1 MAEYIF
7 DAQSNYGWGLSLNMT
22 GKAPAVAKRIFA
34 TYADALDYVN
44 NFKDSAIP
52 GLQLSVINDTDDT
65 KNGIYFVSK
74 IGTKAADGSRAN
86 DGVLVKDSGFCS
98 ISVNTYDDAVKE
110 IKVDATTSEVKNL
123 GQIIYIKTATG
134 TVGQADYKP
143 AGAYVVTGA
152 TTLEKLGTS
161 ISGDLSSDV
170 AGIRTDLGTRPE
182 NTQDAFTEI
191 GGLKALV
198 GTTAVATQIDKAIK
212 DLDVED
218 TKENGKYVTSVTQ
231 TDGKITAIKDT
242 LATSLQSNNT
252 KPITSGAV
260 YTAFDALNKA
270 VVKSIKSGNAEAVT
284 PVNGVATI
292 TYDERLNETST
303 NAPQT
308 KSVWTAFNTAQ
319 NAAADAYKKSKL
331 SILTPDTISDASVL
345 KRYVFY
351 QGRNPQDPTNTPGTV
366 VGTIDIPKDLVVT
379 SGKLVIGD
387 GNNGTT
393 LGKQYLK
400 LDIGNGEPV
409 YIAVGDLVDAYV
421 EGEYLSISE
430 GNVLSVDIDAV
441 DAKLAEDESAVGG
454 RIKAVE
460 EDVANV
466 VSHTDEELG
475 KLVAD
480 RQGSLSTLVKK
491 NKDAIKTLN
500 GAISVPGSV
509 ANKTFEVVES
519 LIEGVELNGSK
530 SSLYQAAQNANSAL
544 QEIRPGNENQ
554 LTVAEDENDSTI
566 ITLTPVTVSSDEL
579 VKIGTKDEVPGS
591 TSKLLTAG
599 VAKEYIDNKWDWE
612 IID

>member
-7 DAQSNYGWGLSLNMT
+7 DAQVNAGWGLSLNMT

-34 TYADALDYVN
+34 TYAEALDYVN
-44 NFKDSAIP
+44 NFDDSAIP

-198 GTTAVATQIDKAIK
+198 GTTAVATQIDNAIK
-212 DLDVED
+212 ALDVED
-218 TKENGKYVTSVTQ
+218 TDEDGKYVTGVTQ

-292 TYDERLNETST
+292 TYDNELDDISS
-303 NAPQT
+303 NALQNR
-308 KSVWTAFNTAQ
+308 VV
-319 NAAADAYKKSKL
+319 NAAFIQVGKQIDFVYKTSKL
-331 SILTPDTISDASVL
+331 SILTPETISDASVL

-351 QGRNPQDPTNTPGTV
+351 QGRDAQDPTNTPGTV

-379 SGKLVIGD
+379 SGEIVIGD
-387 GNNGTT
+387 GNNGTI
-393 LGKQYLK
+393 LNEQYLK
-400 LDIGNGEPV
+400 LNIGNGEPV
-409 YIAVGDLVDAYV
+409 YIAVKDLVDVYTSGNYITV
-421 EGEYLSISE
+421 GDDNTISVNISE
-430 GNVLSVDIDAV
+430 VDS
-441 DAKLAEDESAVGG
+441 KLAEDASAVGG

-460 EDVANV
+460 NDIATLYTDDFTEDG
-466 VSHTDEELG
+466 TI
-475 KLVAD
+475 
-480 RQGSLSTLVKK
+480 VKIIS
-491 NKDAIKTLN
+491 DATTK
-500 GAISVPGSV
+500 
-509 ANKTFEVVES
+509 
-519 LIEGVELNGSK
+519 LIEGTATGVENHALSELKAVAEAAYTPGGDKIARADLDESTQDSLN
-530 SSLYQAAQNANSAL
+530 LADSAI
-544 QEIRPGNENQ
+544 QTIAPGNLDQ
-554 LTVAEDENDSTI
+554 LNISKFGNRATI
-566 ITLTPVTVSSDEL
+566 TPITVSSDEL
-579 VKIGTKDEVPGS
+579 VKIGTQEEVQGS
-591 TSKLLTAG
+591 TKKLLTAG
-599 VAKEYIDNKWDWE
+599 VAKEYIDSLWE
-612 IID
+612 WEMLD

>member
-34 TYADALDYVN
+34 TYADALDYIN
-44 NFKDSAIP
+44 NFDDSAIP

-86 DGVLVKDSGFCS
+86 DGVLVKDSGS
-98 ISVNTYDDAVKE
+98 GAISVGTYAEALTK

-198 GTTAVATQIDKAIK
+198 GTTAVATQIDNAIK

-218 TKENGKYVTSVTQ
+218 IDGEYVTGVTQ
-231 TDGKITAIKDT
+231 TDGKIAVVKDT

-260 YTAFDALNKA
+260 YTAFDGLDKA

-292 TYDERLNETST
+292 TYDEKLNETST

-308 KSVWTAFNTAQ
+308 KVVQ
-319 NAAADAYKKSKL
+319 AAYASLNYQIGIIGKGAKL

-351 QGRNPQDPTNTPGTV
+351 QGRDAQDPTNTPGTV

-379 SGKLVIGD
+379 SGELVLGD
-387 GNNGTT
+387 GNNGTI
-393 LGKQYLK
+393 LDKQYLK
-400 LDIGNGEPV
+400 LNIGNGEPV

-421 EGEYLSISE
+421 EGDYLSISE

-441 DAKLAEDESAVGG
+441 DAELAKETSAVGG
-454 RIKAVE
+454 RIHELESDFGTLLKEDYTVEDSLYKIIADVTTDLLSGDNLQEHALLELKAVAE
-460 EDVANV
+460 AAYTPGGDKIAREDLDDSTKA
-466 VSHTDEELG
+466 SLTL
-475 KLVAD
+475 AD
-480 RQGSLSTLVKK
+480 T
-491 NKDAIKTLN
+491 AI
-500 GAISVPGSV
+500 
-509 ANKTFEVVES
+509 
-519 LIEGVELNGSK
+519 
-530 SSLYQAAQNANSAL
+530 
-544 QEIRPGNENQ
+544 QEIKSGNENQ

-579 VKIGTKDEVPGS
+579 VKVGTKDEVVGS
-591 TSKLLTAG
+591 PEKLLTAG
-599 VAKEYIDNKWDWE
+599 IAKEYIDSLWE
-612 IID
+612 WEMLD

>member
-7 DAQSNYGWGLSLNMT
+7 DAQVNAGWGLSLNMT

-34 TYADALDYVN
+34 TYAHALDYVN
-44 NFKDSAIP
+44 DFNDSAIP

-86 DGVLVKDSGFCS
+86 DGVLVKDSGS
-98 ISVNTYDDAVKE
+98 GAISVNNYAEALTK
-110 IKVDATTSEVKNL
+110 IKIDSTTQEVKNL

-198 GTTAVATQIDKAIK
+198 GTTAVATQIDNAIK

-218 TKENGKYVTSVTQ
+218 TKENGKYVTGVTQ

-260 YTAFDALNKA
+260 YTAFDSLYKT
-270 VVKSIKSGNAEAVT
+270 VVKSIKSGSAEAVT
-284 PVNGVATI
+284 PVDGVATI

-308 KSVWTAFNTAQ
+308 KVVQ
-319 NAAADAYKKSKL
+319 AAYSSLNYQIGIIGKGAKL

-351 QGRNPQDPTNTPGTV
+351 QGRDAQDPTNNPGIV

-379 SGKLVIGD
+379 SGEIVIGD
-387 GNNGTT
+387 GNNGTI
-393 LGKQYLK
+393 LNEQYLK
-400 LDIGNGEPV
+400 LNIGNGEPV
-409 YIAVGDLVDAYV
+409 YIAVKDLVDVYTSGAYITV
-421 EGEYLSISE
+421 GDDNTISV
-430 GNVLSVDIDAV
+430 NITDV
-441 DAKLAEDESAVGG
+441 DAELVKDTSAVGG

-460 EDVANV
+460 ENIATLY
-466 VSHTDEELG
+466 TDDFTEDG
-475 KLVAD
+475 
-480 RQGSLSTLVKK
+480 TIVKIIS
-491 NKDAIKTLN
+491 DATTK
-500 GAISVPGSV
+500 
-509 ANKTFEVVES
+509 
-519 LIEGVELNGSK
+519 LIEGTATGVTNHALSELKNVADAAYTPGGDTKIARADLDDSTK
-530 SSLYQAAQNANSAL
+530 ASLTLADTAI
-544 QEIRPGNENQ
+544 QEIKPGNENQ

-579 VKIGTKDEVPGS
+579 AKIGTQEEVQGS
-591 TSKLLTAG
+591 TNKLLTAG
-599 VAKEYIDNKWDWE
+599 IAKEYIDSLWE
-612 IID
+612 WEMLD

>member
-7 DAQSNYGWGLSLNMT
+7 DAQVNAGWGLSLNMT

-34 TYADALDYVN
+34 TYAHALDYVN
-44 NFKDSAIP
+44 DFNDSAIP

-86 DGVLVKDSGFCS
+86 DGVLVKDSGS
-98 ISVNTYDDAVKE
+98 GAISVDTYAEALTK

-123 GQIIYIKTATG
+123 GQVIYIKTSTG

-198 GTTAVATQIDKAIK
+198 GTTAVATQIDNAIK
-212 DLDVED
+212 DLNVED
-218 TKENGKYVTSVTQ
+218 TKENGKYVTGVTQ
-231 TDGKITAIKDT
+231 TDGKITALKDT

-270 VVKSIKSGNAEAVT
+270 VVKSIKSGNAAAVT
-284 PVNGVATI
+284 PVSGVATI
-292 TYDERLNETST
+292 TYDEALSENST

-308 KSVWTAFNTAQ
+308 KAVLTAFNMAQ
-319 NAAADAYKKSKL
+319 NAAANAYKKSKL

-351 QGRNPQDPTNTPGTV
+351 QGRDAQDPTNTPGTV

-379 SGKLVIGD
+379 SGEIVIGD
-387 GNNGTT
+387 GNNGTI
-393 LGKQYLK
+393 LNEQYLK
-400 LDIGNGEPV
+400 LNIGNGEPV
-409 YIAVGDLVDAYV
+409 YIAVKDLVDVYTSGNYITV
-421 EGEYLSISE
+421 GDDNTISVNITE
-430 GNVLSVDIDAV
+430 V

-454 RIKAVE
+454 RIKSVE
-460 EDVANV
+460 NNIATLYSDDFTEDGTIVKI
-466 VSHTDEELG
+466 VS
-475 KLVAD
+475 
-480 RQGSLSTLVKK
+480 
-491 NKDAIKTLN
+491 DATTK
-500 GAISVPGSV
+500 
-509 ANKTFEVVES
+509 
-519 LIEGVELNGSK
+519 LIEGTATDVENHALSELKAVAEAAYTPGGDKIAREDLDESTQDSLN
-530 SSLYQAAQNANSAL
+530 LADNAIQTIA
-544 QEIRPGNENQ
+544 PGNLNQ
-554 LTVAEDENDSTI
+554 INISKFGNRATI
-566 ITLTPVTVSSDEL
+566 TPITVSSDEL
-579 VKIGTKDEVPGS
+579 VKVGTKDEVAGS
-591 TSKLLTAG
+591 PKKLLTAG
-599 VAKEYIDNKWDWE
+599 IAKEYIDSLWE
-612 IID
+612 WEMLD

>member
-34 TYADALDYVN
+34 TYAEALDYVN
-44 NFKDSAIP
+44 DFTDSAIP

-74 IGTKAADGSRAN
+74 IGTKAADGNKAN
-86 DGVLVKDSGFCS
+86 DGVLIKDSGFCS
-98 ISVNTYDDAVKE
+98 ISVNTYEDAVKE

-123 GQIIYIKTATG
+123 GQVIYIKTSTG
-134 TVGQADYKP
+134 TVGKADYKP
-143 AGAYVVTGA
+143 AGAYIVTGA

-182 NTQDAFTEI
+182 NTQDVFTEI
-191 GGLKALV
+191 GGLKTLV
-198 GTTAVATQIDKAIK
+198 GTTAVATQIDNAIK
-212 DLDVED
+212 ALDVED
-218 TKENGKYVTSVTQ
+218 TDKDGKYVTGVTQ
-231 TDGKITAIKDT
+231 TDGKITAHKDT

-260 YTAFDALNKA
+260 YTAFDALDKA
-270 VVKSIKSGNAEAVT
+270 VVKSIKSGNAKAVT

-308 KSVWTAFNTAQ
+308 KVVQ
-319 NAAADAYKKSKL
+319 AAYASLNYQIGILGKGAKL

-351 QGRNPQDPTNTPGTV
+351 QGRDSQDPTNTPGTV

-379 SGKLVIGD
+379 SGEIVIGD
-387 GNNGTT
+387 GNNGTI
-393 LGKQYLK
+393 LNEQYLK
-400 LDIGNGEPV
+400 LNIGNGEPV
-409 YIAVGDLVDAYV
+409 YIAVKDLVDVYTSGAYITV
-421 EGEYLSISE
+421 GEDNKISVNISE
-430 GNVLSVDIDAV
+430 VDS
-441 DAKLAEDESAVGG
+441 KLAENASAVGG

-460 EDVANV
+460 NDI
-466 VSHTDEELG
+466 
-475 KLVAD
+475 
-480 RQGSLSTLVKK
+480 STLYTDDFTEDGTIVK
-491 NKDAIKTLN
+491 I
-500 GAISVPGSV
+500 ISE
-509 ANKTFEVVES
+509 ATEK
-519 LIEGVELNGSK
+519 LIEGTATGVENHALSELKAVAEAAYTPGGINIARADLDDSTK
-530 SSLYQAAQNANSAL
+530 ASLTLADTAIQDIESANK
-544 QEIRPGNENQ
+544 NQ
-554 LTVAEDENDSTI
+554 LTIAVENNVA
-566 ITLTPVTVSSDEL
+566 TLTPVVAVLADLEA
-579 VKIGTKDEVPGS
+579 GTNPE
-591 TSKLLTAG
+591 KLLTAG

-612 IID
+612 IIA

>member
-1 MAEYIF
+1 MADYIINDNETIF
-7 DAQSNYGWGLSLNMT
+7 ANQINNGWLNT
-22 GKAPAVAKRIFA
+22 FKANKKLPVIAKRLFA
-34 TYADALDYVN
+34 TYASAKKFVDTSTDT
-44 NFKDSAIP
+44 AIP
-52 GLQLSVINDTDDT
+52 GLVLSVFNDPDPS
-65 KNGIYFVSK
+65 KNGIYFVK
-74 IGTKAADGSRAN
+74 QAAGVDGATV
-86 DGVLVKDSGFCS
+86 GILEPAGAGAGS
-98 ISVNTYDDAVKE
+98 ISVNTYADALKE
-110 IKVDATTSEVKNL
+110 IKVDATTQEVKNL
-123 GQIIYIKTATG
+123 GQVIYIKTATG

-182 NTQDAFTEI
+182 NTQDVFTEI

-198 GTTAVATQIDKAIK
+198 GTTAVATQIDNAIK

-218 TKENGKYVTSVTQ
+218 TKENGKYVTGVTQ

-284 PVNGVATI
+284 PVDGVATI
-292 TYDERLNETST
+292 TYDAELNENST

-308 KSVWTAFNTAQ
+308 NVVYNRIKSVEQRLQATA
-319 NAAADAYKKSKL
+319 KG
-331 SILTPDTISDASVL
+331 ASVSVVSRAITAEDGDELKTIL
-345 KRYVFY
+345 KRYTIY
-351 QGRNPQDPTNTPGTV
+351 QGEEQTTENV

-379 SGKLVIGD
+379 SGELVIGD

-393 LGKQYLK
+393 LGVQYLK
-400 LDIGNGEPV
+400 LNIGNGEPV
-409 YIAVGDLVDAYV
+409 YIKVGDLVDAYV

-500 GAISVPGSV
+500 DVISVPGSV

-566 ITLTPVTVSSDEL
+566 ITLTPVVAVLADLEE
-579 VKIGTKDEVPGS
+579 GTNPE
-591 TSKLLTAG
+591 KLLTAG

-612 IID
+612 IIA

>member
-34 TYADALDYVN
+34 TYADALDYIN
-44 NFKDSAIP
+44 NFDDSAIP

-86 DGVLVKDSGFCS
+86 DGVLVKDSGS
-98 ISVNTYDDAVKE
+98 GAISVGTYAEALTK

-134 TVGQADYKP
+134 NVGQADYKP

-198 GTTAVATQIDKAIK
+198 GTTAVATQIDNAIK

-218 TKENGKYVTSVTQ
+218 TKEKGKYVTGVTQ

-242 LATSLQSNNT
+242 LATTLQSNNT
-252 KPITSGAV
+252 KPITSDAV

-292 TYDERLNETST
+292 TYDDELNETST

-308 KSVWTAFNTAQ
+308 KVVQ
-319 NAAADAYKKSKL
+319 AAYASLNYQIGIIGRGAKL

-351 QGRNPQDPTNTPGTV
+351 QGRDAQDPTNKPGTV

-379 SGKLVIGD
+379 SGEIVIGD
-387 GNNGTT
+387 GNNGTI
-393 LGKQYLK
+393 LNEQYLK
-400 LDIGNGEPV
+400 LNIGNGEPV
-409 YIAVGDLVDAYV
+409 YIAVKDLVDVYTSGNYITV
-421 EGEYLSISE
+421 GDDNTISVNISE
-430 GNVLSVDIDAV
+430 VDS
-441 DAKLAEDESAVGG
+441 KLAEDTSAVGG

-460 EDVANV
+460 NDIATLY
-466 VSHTDEELG
+466 TDDFTEEG
-475 KLVAD
+475 TIV
-480 RQGSLSTLVKK
+480 
-491 NKDAIKTLN
+491 NI
-500 GAISVPGSV
+500 ISE
-509 ANKTFEVVES
+509 ATEK
-519 LIEGVELNGSK
+519 LIEGTADGVKNHALSELK
-530 SSLYQAAQNANSAL
+530 A
-544 QEIRPGNENQ
+544 
-554 LTVAEDENDSTI
+554 VAEAAYTPGGDKIAREDLDESTQDSLDRADHAITRISTNNKNQINLSVSSAVATI
-566 ITLTPVTVSSDEL
+566 IPVTVSSDEL
-579 VKIGTKDEVPGS
+579 VKVGTKDEVADSPE
-591 TSKLLTAG
+591 KLLTAG
-599 VAKEYIDNKWDWE
+599 VAKEYIDSLWE
-612 IID
+612 WAMLE

>member
-7 DAQSNYGWGLSLNMT
+7 DAQVNAGWGLSLNMT

-34 TYADALDYVN
+34 TYEKALDYVN
-44 NFKDSAIP
+44 DFDDSAIP

-86 DGVLVKDSGFCS
+86 DGVLVKDSGS
-98 ISVNTYDDAVKE
+98 GAISVGTYAEALAK

-170 AGIRTDLGTRPE
+170 TGIRTDLGTRPE

-198 GTTAVATQIDKAIK
+198 GTTAVATQIDNAIK

-218 TKENGKYVTSVTQ
+218 TKEKGKYVTGVTQ

-260 YTAFDALNKA
+260 YTVFDALNKA

-292 TYDERLNETST
+292 TYDDELSENST

-308 KSVWTAFNTAQ
+308 KSVLTAFNMAQ
-319 NAAADAYKKSKL
+319 NAAVNAYKKSKL

-351 QGRNPQDPTNTPGTV
+351 QGRDAQDPTNTPGTV

-379 SGKLVIGD
+379 SGELVVGD

-393 LGKQYLK
+393 LGVQYLK
-400 LDIGNGEPV
+400 LNIGNGEPV
-409 YIAVGDLVDAYV
+409 YIKVGDLVDAYV
-421 EGEYLSISE
+421 EGEYLSIGE

-460 EDVANV
+460 DDITTLYLDDFTEDG
-466 VSHTDEELG
+466 TI
-475 KLVAD
+475 
-480 RQGSLSTLVKK
+480 VK
-491 NKDAIKTLN
+491 I
-500 GAISVPGSV
+500 ISE
-509 ANKTFEVVES
+509 ATKQ
-519 LIEGVELNGSK
+519 LIEGTATNVKTHALSELKATADAAYTPGGDKIARADLDESTK
-530 SSLYQAAQNANSAL
+530 TSLTLADTAIQEIIPGNANQIDVS
-544 QEIRPGNENQ
+544 ESG
-554 LTVAEDENDSTI
+554 TSVTI
-566 ITLTPVTVSSDEL
+566 TPVTVSSGEL
-579 VKIGTKDEVPGS
+579 VKIGTKDEVAGS
-591 TSKLLTAG
+591 TAKLLTAG
-599 VAKEYIDNKWDWE
+599 IAKEYIDSLWEWE
-612 IID
+612 IIS

>member
-34 TYADALDYVN
+34 TYADALDYIN
-44 NFKDSAIP
+44 NFDDSAIP

-86 DGVLVKDSGFCS
+86 DGVLVKDSGS
-98 ISVNTYDDAVKE
+98 GAISVGTYAEALTK

-123 GQIIYIKTATG
+123 GQVIYIKTATG

-198 GTTAVATQIDKAIK
+198 GTTAVATQIDNAIK
-212 DLDVED
+212 ALDVED
-218 TKENGKYVTSVTQ
+218 IDGEYVTGVTQ
-231 TDGKITAIKDT
+231 TDGKITALKDT
-242 LATSLQSNNT
+242 LATSLESNNT

-260 YTAFDALNKA
+260 YTAFDGLDKA

-308 KSVWTAFNTAQ
+308 KVVQ
-319 NAAADAYKKSKL
+319 AAYASLNYQIGIIGKGAKL

-351 QGRNPQDPTNTPGTV
+351 QGRNAQDPTNNPGTV

-379 SGKLVIGD
+379 SGEIVIGD
-387 GNNGTT
+387 GNNGTI
-393 LGKQYLK
+393 LNEQYLK
-400 LDIGNGEPV
+400 LNIGNGEPV
-409 YIAVGDLVDAYV
+409 YIAVKDLVDVYTSGNYITV
-421 EGEYLSISE
+421 GDDNKISV
-430 GNVLSVDIDAV
+430 NIADV
-441 DAKLAEDESAVGG
+441 DAKLAEDTSVVGG

-460 EDVANV
+460 NDIATLC
-466 VSHTDEELG
+466 TDDFTKDG
-475 KLVAD
+475 
-480 RQGSLSTLVKK
+480 TIVKIIS
-491 NKDAIKTLN
+491 DATEK
-500 GAISVPGSV
+500 
-509 ANKTFEVVES
+509 
-519 LIEGVELNGSK
+519 LIEGTADGVENH
-530 SSLYQAAQNANSAL
+530 AL
-544 QEIRPGNENQ
+544 SE
-554 LTVAEDENDSTI
+554 LKAVAEAAYTPGGDKIAREDLDESTKASLGHADRAIIGISTKNKNQINVSKAMSDVTI
-566 ITLTPVTVSSDEL
+566 IPVTVSSDEL
-579 VKIGTKDEVPGS
+579 FKVGTKDEVAGS
-591 TSKLLTAG
+591 PEKLLTAG
-599 VAKEYIDNKWDWE
+599 VAKEYIDNLWSWE
-612 IID
+612 MIS

>member
-44 NFKDSAIP
+44 NFNDSAIP

-86 DGVLVKDSGFCS
+86 DGVLVKDSGS
-98 ISVNTYDDAVKE
+98 GAISVGTYAEALTK

-191 GGLKALV
+191 GGLKTLV
-198 GTTAVATQIDKAIK
+198 GTTAVATQIDNAIK

-218 TKENGKYVTSVTQ
+218 TKENGKYVTGVTQ
-231 TDGKITAIKDT
+231 TDGKITALKDT

-308 KSVWTAFNTAQ
+308 KVVQ
-319 NAAADAYKKSKL
+319 AAYASLNYQIGIIGKGAKL

-351 QGRNPQDPTNTPGTV
+351 QGRDSQDPINAPGVV

-379 SGKLVIGD
+379 SGEIVIGD
-387 GNNGTT
+387 GNNGTI
-393 LGKQYLK
+393 LNEQYLK
-400 LDIGNGEPV
+400 LNIGNGEPV
-409 YIAVGDLVDAYV
+409 YIAVKDLVDVYTSGAYITV
-421 EGEYLSISE
+421 GDDNTISVNITE
-430 GNVLSVDIDAV
+430 V
-441 DAKLAEDESAVGG
+441 DAKLAEDESAVGS
-454 RIKAVE
+454 RIKSVE
-460 EDVANV
+460 NNIATLYSDDF
-466 VSHTDEELG
+466 TEEG
-475 KLVAD
+475 TIVNIISDATAKLIDGTA
-480 RQGSLSTLVKK
+480 T
-491 NKDAIKTLN
+491 
-500 GAISVPGSV
+500 
-509 ANKTFEVVES
+509 
-519 LIEGVELNGSK
+519 GVENHALSELKAVAEAAYTPGGDKIAREDLDESTK
-530 SSLYQAAQNANSAL
+530 ASLTLSDTAIQGIA
-544 QEIRPGNENQ
+544 PGNLNQ
-554 LTVAEDENDSTI
+554 INISNFGNRATI
-566 ITLTPVTVSSDEL
+566 TPITISSDDL
-579 VKIGTKDEVPGS
+579 VKIGTEEEVKGS
-591 TSKLLTAG
+591 TENLLTAG
-599 VAKEYIDNKWDWE
+599 VAKAYIDSLWE
-612 IID
+612 WEMLD

>member
-34 TYADALDYVN
+34 TYADALDYIN
-44 NFKDSAIP
+44 NFDDSAIP

-86 DGVLVKDSGFCS
+86 DGVLVKDSGS
-98 ISVNTYDDAVKE
+98 GAISVGTYAEALTK

-123 GQIIYIKTATG
+123 GQVIYIKTATG

-198 GTTAVATQIDKAIK
+198 GTTAVATQIDNAIK
-212 DLDVED
+212 DLNVED
-218 TKENGKYVTSVTQ
+218 TNEKGKYVTGVTQ
-231 TDGKITAIKDT
+231 TDGKITALKDT
-242 LATSLQSNNT
+242 LATSLESNNT

-260 YTAFDALNKA
+260 YTAFDGLDKA

-308 KSVWTAFNTAQ
+308 KVVQ
-319 NAAADAYKKSKL
+319 AAYASLNYQIGIIGKGAKL

-351 QGRNPQDPTNTPGTV
+351 QGRDAQDPTNKPGTV

-379 SGKLVIGD
+379 SGEIVIGD
-387 GNNGTT
+387 GNNGTI
-393 LGKQYLK
+393 LNEQYLK
-400 LDIGNGEPV
+400 LNIGNGEPV
-409 YIAVGDLVDAYV
+409 YIAVKDLVDVYTSGNYITV
-421 EGEYLSISE
+421 GDDNKISV
-430 GNVLSVDIDAV
+430 NIADV
-441 DAKLAEDESAVGG
+441 DAKLAEDTSAVGS

-460 EDVANV
+460 DDIATLY
-466 VSHTDEELG
+466 TDDFTEEG
-475 KLVAD
+475 
-480 RQGSLSTLVKK
+480 TIVKIIS
-491 NKDAIKTLN
+491 DATEK
-500 GAISVPGSV
+500 
-509 ANKTFEVVES
+509 
-519 LIEGVELNGSK
+519 LIEGTATGVENH
-530 SSLYQAAQNANSAL
+530 AL
-544 QEIRPGNENQ
+544 SE
-554 LTVAEDENDSTI
+554 LKAVAEAAYTPGGDKIAREDLDDSTKASLGHADRAI
-566 ITLTPVTVSSDEL
+566 IGISTKNKNQINVSKAMSDVTIIPVTVSSDEL
-579 VKIGTKDEVPGS
+579 VKVGTKDEVVGS
-591 TSKLLTAG
+591 PEKLLTAS
-599 VAKEYIDNKWDWE
+599 VAKAYIDSLWDWE
-612 IID
+612 MLD

>member
-44 NFKDSAIP
+44 NFDDSAIP

-86 DGVLVKDSGFCS
+86 DGVLVKDSGS
-98 ISVNTYDDAVKE
+98 GAISVGTYAEALAK

-123 GQIIYIKTATG
+123 GQVIYIKTSTG

-143 AGAYVVTGA
+143 AGAYIVTGA

-182 NTQDAFTEI
+182 NTQDVFTEI
-191 GGLKALV
+191 GGLKTLV
-198 GTTAVATQIDKAIK
+198 GTTAVATQIDNAIK

-218 TKENGKYVTSVTQ
+218 TNEKGKYVTGVTQ

-270 VVKSIKSGNAEAVT
+270 VVKSIKSGSAEAVT

-292 TYDERLNETST
+292 TYDDELNATST

-308 KSVWTAFNTAQ
+308 NVVFARVEGLDRRLQATAK
-319 NAAADAYKKSKL
+319 NAAISVVSRAITAEDGTEL
-331 SILTPDTISDASVL
+331 QSIL
-345 KRYVFY
+345 KRYTIY
-351 QGRNPQDPTNTPGTV
+351 QGEEQTTENV

-379 SGKLVIGD
+379 EGKIVIGD

-393 LGKQYLK
+393 LGEKYLE
-400 LDIGNGEPV
+400 LTIGNQDVPV
-409 YIAVGDLVDAYV
+409 YIAVKDLVDVYTSGNYITV
-421 EGEYLSISE
+421 GDDNTISV
-430 GNVLSVDIDAV
+430 NISDV
-441 DAKLAEDESAVGG
+441 DAKLAEDASAVGG

-460 EDVANV
+460 DDIATLY
-466 VSHTDEELG
+466 TDDFTKEG
-475 KLVAD
+475 
-480 RQGSLSTLVKK
+480 TIVK
-491 NKDAIKTLN
+491 I
-500 GAISVPGSV
+500 ISE
-509 ANKTFEVVES
+509 ATEK
-519 LIEGVELNGSK
+519 LIEGTAAGVENHALSELKAVAEAAYTPGGDKIAREDLDESTK
-530 SSLYQAAQNANSAL
+530 ESLGLADAAIQTIA
-544 QEIRPGNENQ
+544 PGNLNQ
-554 LTVAEDENDSTI
+554 INISKFGNRATI
-566 ITLTPVTVSSDEL
+566 TPITVSSDEL
-579 VKIGTKDEVPGS
+579 VKVGTKDEVVGS
-591 TSKLLTAG
+591 PEKLLTAG
-599 VAKEYIDNKWDWE
+599 IAKAYIDSLWE
-612 IID
+612 WEMLD